1 MGLAILIVWVII
13 LGIAILLIVSN
24 IKIVPQ
30 AHAYVVEDLEDIKKP
45 GG

>member
-13 LGIAILLIVSN
+13 LGITILLIVSN

-30 AHAYVVEDLEDIKKP
+30 DMRM
-45 GG
+45 